1 MSDDGDRTCPL
12 CAEEMDLTDQ
22 QLKPCKCGYE
32 ICVWCWHHI
41 MDMAEKDGTEGRC
54 PACRTTYDKDRIVAT
69 AANCGRMVAEVKTGK
84 KQKSQK
90 TKVKTSA
97 EARKHLTGVRVVQRN
112 LVYIIGL
119 PINLSD
125 ESLLERKEY
134 FGQYG
139 KVVKVSISR
148 LTGATAHHASNSNT
162 FNVYITYSREEEAVR
177 CIQAVHNFVLEGT
190 TLSAC
195 FGTTKYCHAWL
206 RNLTCGNPDC
216 LYLHDVGNQEESFTK
231 DEIISVYTRSR
242 VLQIS
247 STNLQRCSGNV
258 LPPPIDDFST
268 CVTSNKTIPKS
279 AANNA
284 VSHVKASNYYAGK
297 STTDLPAAASWGS
310 RASNCQSPVGSI
322 TCTQTSIKQKDE
334 SADSPSVHS
343 SAIAPK
349 QASQFHDEDG
359 IASSVSEGNHE
370 VQTNRLSRLPGPL
383 KSGVSRVVS
392 DTSSDSLQV
401 EACVAGP
408 SAWDDDIPIA
418 SSVPEERYTVHMS
431 GVRPVK
437 PAESSAV
444 GEFLISRVDAS
455 SMTPS
460 NANSSSVISTN
471 CSSIHSTSVHGNNG
485 NMVHTNGARTT
496 EHARSNDVGDIE
508 ISGLD
513 AVSRMSS
520 YASPSSLISVS
531 CSAINLASAP
541 GMETGVVF
549 PGSNGNL
556 VNGSHDILD
565 RQCISFRPDEAP
577 CNRTDDNGSIQAL
590 CSSMSSLNTDGHLMV
605 DHPDHNE
612 HLVSTTNFSSA
623 DMAKHLASSFEQ
635 CSSENRFEDLC
646 TVPCNQS
653 SVLSSRH
660 ASRGSSN
667 WSSETQNQVHSS
679 GNKTKGPL
687 STDDDKIHRISHVS
701 NGASYSSYLNY
712 PLNVASYINSF
723 DSDVRQ
729 EASSFNA
736 DSQTT
741 YVGRDM
747 LQLRENSTLFTEHNS
762 LSNFC
767 KSRNISEL
775 PQNKLNTEK
784 DKSSS
789 RYDVEANFDRST
801 SLDVPESSIISDI
814 LSLDFDPWDHA
825 LSSANDFAKLLGRTN
840 KEDGSLFSTSRNSS
854 IISQSRF
861 SFARQDNQLN
871 HSGSF
876 REHPDTHKS
885 FSLLHNSYG
894 DNHPNGNGFSKSP
907 CAVSR
912 DPVVSSVGQAGLS
925 RAKISAPP
933 GFSSKNKAPPP
944 GFSFQDK
951 SEQTYAPAYS
961 ENILHTSLGNQYQ
974 VQESHTVADVE
985 FIDPAILAVGRGCM
999 PLGVNNSST
1008 MGPSLPSQFISK
1020 SDSRLQLL
1028 MQQSAS
1034 CQQQNRIISDH
1045 MGDMTLPPNNDPY
1058 SVPRVLP
1065 QGFSTQSPL
1074 AHFSLQQPINSLT
1087 SSNHLGGWND
1097 AHAFNEVDNRL
1108 NMLRN
1113 ERSGLNRNYYPRND
1127 DYKLFHVPTAD
1138 LYNRSFGM

>member
-41 MDMAEKDGTEGRC
+41 MDMAEKDGAEGRC
-54 PACRTTYDKDRIVAT
+54 PACRTPYDKDRIVAT
-69 AANCGRMVAEVKTGK
+69 AANCGRMVTEVKTGK

-90 TKVKTSA
+90 AKVKTSV

-139 KVVKVSISR
+139 KVIKVSISR
-148 LTGATAHHASNSNT
+148 LTGVTAHHASNTNT
-162 FNVYITYSREEEAVR
+162 FSVYITYSREEEAVR

-216 LYLHDVGNQEESFTK
+216 LYLHDVGSQEESFTK

-242 VLQIS
+242 VQQIA

-258 LPPPIDDFST
+258 LPPPVDDFST

-297 STTDLPAAASWGS
+297 STTDLPAAASWGA

-322 TCTQTSIKQKDE
+322 TCSQTSIKQKDE
-334 SADSPSVHS
+334 SADSVSVHS

-349 QASQFHDEDG
+349 RASQFHDEDV
-359 IASSVSEGNHE
+359 IALSISEGNHE
-370 VQTNRLSRLPGPL
+370 VQTNRLSRLLGPL

-418 SSVPEERYTVHMS
+418 SSVPEERYTVHMN
-431 GVRPVK
+431 GARPVK

-444 GEFLISRVDAS
+444 GEFLISRLEAS

-460 NANSSSVISTN
+460 STNSSVISTN
-471 CSSIHSTSVHGNNG
+471 CSSIHSTSVHESNG
-485 NMVHTNGARTT
+485 DTVHRDGARTL
-496 EHARSNDVGDIE
+496 EPARSNDVGDIGNC
-508 ISGLD
+508 GLD
-513 AVSRMSS
+513 AESRMTS
-520 YASPSSLISVS
+520 YASPSLISVS
-531 CSAINLASAP
+531 CSAINEASAP

-590 CSSMSSLNTDGHLMV
+590 CSNMSSLNADGHLMV
-605 DHPDHNE
+605 DHQDHNE

-623 DMAKHLASSFEQ
+623 DMAKNLASSFEQ
-635 CSSENRFEDLC
+635 CSSENRFEDLR

-660 ASRGSSN
+660 ASRESSN

-679 GNKTKGPL
+679 GNNTKGPL

-712 PLNVASYINSF
+712 PLNVASFINSF
-723 DSDVRQ
+723 DSDVRR
-729 EASSFNA
+729 EASSVNG

-741 YVGRDM
+741 NVGRDM
-747 LQLRENSTLFTEHNS
+747 LQLREDSTSFTEHNS

-767 KSRNISEL
+767 KSRNVSEL
-775 PQNKLNTEK
+775 PQKKLNTEK
-784 DKSSS
+784 VKSSS
-789 RYDVEANFDRST
+789 RYDGETNFDRST

-825 LSSANDFAKLLGRTN
+825 LSSANDFSKLLGRTN

-871 HSGSF
+871 QSGLF

-894 DNHPNGNGFSKSP
+894 DNHPNVNEFRSPKSP
-907 CAVSR
+907 YAVSR
-912 DPVVSSVGQAGLS
+912 DPVVSSGGHAGLS

-933 GFSSKNKAPPP
+933 GFSSIDKAPPP

-974 VQESHTVADVE
+974 VQESHTMDDVE

-1008 MGPSLPSQFISK
+1008 MGPTFPSQFILK

-1034 CQQQNRIISDH
+1034 SQQQSRIISDH
-1045 MGDMTLPPNNDPY
+1045 MGDMILPPNEPY
-1058 SVPRVLP
+1058 SVPRLP
-1065 QGFSTQSPL
+1065 PQSFSSQSPL
-1074 AHFSLQQPINSLT
+1074 AHFSLQRPISSLT
-1087 SSNHLGGWND
+1087 PSNHLGGWNNTQ
-1097 AHAFNEVDNRL
+1097 AFNEVGMLD
-1108 NMLRN
+1108 MLRN
-1113 ERSGLNRNYYPRND
+1113 ERSGLNNYYYPRND
-1127 DYKLFHVPTAD
+1127 DYKFNVPTAD